1 MMISKKQYLYP
12 WHYNNN
18 FQLLVDGDIY
28 FSSMLDEIKN
38 AQKQILLET
47 YLFESGNTANNF
59 IRELCAAKKRGID
72 VFVLLDE
79 YGTKGLNDEDKEIL
93 SAAGIELLLYN
104 PVSFFHIGKS
114 LKRDHRKLLTIDDHT
129 AFIGGAGI
137 TDEFTPDVS
146 HNYWHDVMLKINGDV
161 VADLIHSFKKIWN
174 THKDF
179 FDIASPV
186 IKNTH
191 QRINNKSRII
201 TSSGTEKNDI
211 SRTLITHIRASKKR
225 IWLTSPYFISS
236 WKVRRALR
244 AAAKKGID
252 VRLIFPGPHSDHKWV
267 TYGIQ
272 RYYRRLLNAKVKVYE
287 FQPRFS
293 HAKIILCDDWFTI
306 GSSNFDIWN
315 QFLNLDANIEI
326 YDKQSHQQIVN
337 LFKSNFSKSTLIA
350 LEQWN
355 TRSLLQHFKEWL
367 SGVVISGLA
376 IISKKFKR

>member
-12 WHYNNN
+12 WRYNNN

-47 YLFESGNTANNF
+47 YLFESGNTADNF

-104 PVSFFHIGKS
+104 PVSFFHISKS

-161 VADLIHSFKKIWN
+161 VADLIHSFKMIWN
-174 THKDF
+174 THKVY

-186 IKNTH
+186 IKKTP

-201 TSSGTEKNDI
+201 TSSGTEKNEI
-211 SRTLITHIRASKKR
+211 SRTLITHIRACKKR

-244 AAAKKGID
+244 SAAKKGID

-293 HAKIILCDDWFTI
+293 HAKIILCDDWFTM